1 MQATQEALNK
11 FKEVKGKAKSSKHR
25 LEKGS
30 LQKIYWLYKEKF
42 SIPHD
47 IIISANTVR
56 HRVERGTEC
65 GHVGQ
70 KSPMEDVEPYLVEL
84 IKKLASMW
92 TPVTTAQGLELTNS
106 LIEGKST
113 EKN

>member
-1 MQATQEALNK
+1 
-11 FKEVKGKAKSSKHR
+11 
-25 LEKGS
+25 
-30 LQKIYWLYKEKF
+30 
-42 SIPHD
+42 
-47 IIISANTVR
+47 VR